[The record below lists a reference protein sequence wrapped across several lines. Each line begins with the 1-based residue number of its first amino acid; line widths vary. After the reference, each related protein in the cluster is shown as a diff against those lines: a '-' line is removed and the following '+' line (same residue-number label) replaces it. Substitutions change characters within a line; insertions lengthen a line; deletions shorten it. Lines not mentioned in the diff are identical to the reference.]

1 MLKAKTTKQFEK
13 DFKLIIKQGRDLE
26 KLKAIMKKLTNQ
38 EPLDMRY
45 KDHKLIGNLEGHRE
59 CHIEPNWLL
68 VYRIQQSEETIVF
81 VRTGSHSDIFG

>member
-1 MLKAKTTKQFEK
+1 MLKVKTTKQFEK
-13 DFKLIIKQGRDLE
+13 DFKLMIKQGRDLE

-38 EPLDMRY
+38 ESLDMRY
-45 KDHKLIGNLEGHRE
+45 KDHKLIGNLEGQRE

-68 VYRIQQSEETIVF
+68 VYRIKQSEGTIIF

>member
-1 MLKAKTTKQFEK
+1 MFKVKTTKQFEK
-13 DFKLIIKQGRDLE
+13 DFRLMVKQGRNTE
-26 KLKAIMKKLTNQ
+26 KLKAVMKRLAD
-38 EPLDMRY
+38 EESLDMRY

-68 VYRIQQSEETIVF
+68 LYRIKQNERAIIF

>member
-1 MLKAKTTKQFEK
+1 VVKVKTTKQFEK
-13 DFKLIIKQGRDLE
+13 DFRLMVKQGRNTE
-26 KLKAIMKKLTNQ
+26 KLKAVMKRLAD
-38 EPLDMRY
+38 EESLDMRY

-68 VYRIQQSEETIVF
+68 LYRIKQNERAIIF

>member
-1 MLKAKTTKQFEK
+1 VFKVKTTKQFEK
-13 DFKLIIKQGRDLE
+13 DFRLMVKQGRNTE
-26 KLKAIMKKLTNQ
+26 KLKAVMKRLAD
-38 EPLDMRY
+38 EESLDMRY

-68 VYRIQQSEETIVF
+68 LYRIKQNERAIIF

>member
-26 KLKAIMKKLTNQ
+26 KLKTIMKKLTNQ

>member
-1 MLKAKTTKQFEK
+1 MLKVKTTGQFGK
-13 DFKLIIKQGRDLE
+13 DFKLMIKQGRDME
-26 KLKAIMKKLTNQ
+26 KLRAIMKKLTNQ
-38 EPLDMRY
+38 EPLDIRY

-68 VYRIQQSEETIVF
+68 VYRIQQSEGTIVF